1 MESNAYP
8 FPYPSIKAGGVE
20 TILMVPSDPSRS
32 RFQWDMM
39 HMDNLQ
45 HKMSMRLEWKTIV
58 KLSMEAWR
66 RMECIPTCFS
76 MLVLLPVVA
85 PRKWL
90 PVVESLL

>member
-1 MESNAYP
+1 MESNAYS
-8 FPYPSIKAGGVE
+8 FPISISMAMDME
-20 TILMVPSDPSRS
+20 PIFMVPSDQSRS

-66 RMECIPTCFS
+66 RMHLHSMCFP
-76 MLVLLPVVA
+76 MLILLPIVA
-85 PRKWL
+85 PRKWF
-90 PVVESLL
+90 